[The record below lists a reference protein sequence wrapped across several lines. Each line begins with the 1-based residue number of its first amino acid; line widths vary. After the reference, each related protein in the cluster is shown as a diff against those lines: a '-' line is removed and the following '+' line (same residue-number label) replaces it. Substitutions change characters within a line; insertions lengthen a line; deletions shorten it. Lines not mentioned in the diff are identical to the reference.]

1 MDDRSAILYL
11 IPYSPLAYELAKDP
25 KNARWL
31 RHVELEVDCGVS
43 EREPSILQACDTGEG
58 DDTVTREGTPA
69 AGGDGNRERVALRL
83 GFDDLVTGKGFD
95 FGRDPD
101 SDILLPNTDSI
112 SRHHFR
118 IYFNLD
124 SGVLM
129 LEDTSTFGT
138 SVGTIRLKRNSVA
151 LTDEAIHCGY
161 RNSLGFLVQTQD
173 YTGYEATYQNNL
185 RSYISRVG
193 SKSAMYLATP
203 GANSGHR
210 SLSKD
215 YYILEEAVA
224 DGASGIVHTICRKN
238 DGQLFAAKEIKCRMK
253 KNRQPI
259 VPSEVK
265 ILARISH
272 VSRLIGRLEMYTANL
287 VLARDCQV
295 HRHGQNEVQG
305 VCGNAIPGNG

>member
-1 MDDRSAILYL
+1 M
-11 IPYSPLAYELAKDP
+11 AYELAKDP

-31 RHVELEVDCGVS
+31 RHVELEVDCGIS
-43 EREPSILQACDTGEG
+43 EREPSIPQACDTEEG

-69 AGGDGNRERVALRL
+69 AGGDENRESVALRL
-83 GFDDLVTGKGFD
+83 GFDDLVTGKGFA

-101 SDILLPNTDSI
+101 SDIFLPDADNI

-138 SVGTIRLKRNSVA
+138 SVGNIRLKRDSVA

-173 YTGYEATYQNNL
+173 YSGYEALYQNKL
-185 RSYISRVG
+185 RSYILRVS

-215 YYILEEAVA
+215 YDILEEAVA
-224 DGASGIVHTICRKN
+224 DGAFGIVHTICRKN
-238 DGQLFAAKEIKCRMK
+238 DGHLFAAKEIRCRMR
-253 KNRQPI
+253 NRQPI
-259 VPSEVK
+259 V
-265 ILARISH
+265 R
-272 VSRLIGRLEMYTANL
+272 N
-287 VLARDCQV
+287 V
-295 HRHGQNEVQG
+295 H
-305 VCGNAIPGNG
+305 C